1 MKKIF
6 KQPQKRTLLF
16 TGIGFLIL
24 LLLSPLYAPILL
36 SGIGKYLVTDESI
49 KASDAII
56 VLSAGIPERVLEAA
70 ELYRQG
76 LAPKIFLTKMKR
88 SAAHH
93 YVESALN
100 IDLPD
105 EDEMNIQILRRQGVE
120 RETIFVAAEEINCT
134 EDEARV
140 LKPMFEAQGIQSIL
154 LVTSKYHTKRAF
166 KIFRL
171 ILGKEIQV
179 TPVPSRYDTFDAERW
194 WRKRE
199 DARSVAFEYQKLLSF
214 YMSHLREFSF
224 MSYFLAFAISLI
236 LSLVLTPI
244 VRKVM
249 LKLRI
254 LDQPSESRWHRQPV
268 ALMGGI
274 AILVSFLIAAFVS
287 IKLSL
292 ERSEGTDDRFRIY
305 IILIGACA
313 IFILGFLDDLKG
325 TYPKSKF
332 ASQVFIAF
340 LMILFG
346 IKSKIFPYSWLNIPL
361 TLIWIVGLTNALN
374 FIDNMDGL
382 SSGVTSIAAMTIFGM
397 SIQRVGLPAATLA
410 AQAGEVSA
418 TPPTIALLA
427 LGLAGSCLGFLF
439 FNFKPAKIFM
449 GDCGSM
455 FLGFTLAT
463 TSICAGWQHYS
474 NPIPTLFAPIV
485 TLSVPIFDITLVTC
499 LRLKNGRMP
508 WHGGKDHS
516 SHRLVAIL
524 RGSEKGAVLVLYAI
538 GILSGVLALVVMQ
551 NNSFFA
557 LIATGLLAIGMIGF
571 GIKLA
576 KVPYNYRR
584 DI

>member
-6 KQPQKRTLLF
+6 RKPRKKMLLF
-16 TGIGFLIL
+16 TGIGFLAL
-24 LLLSPLYAPILL
+24 LLLSPLYVPTLL
-36 SGIGKYLVTDESI
+36 LGMGKYLVTDEPLT
-49 KASDAII
+49 AADAIV
-56 VLSAGIPERVLEAA
+56 VLSCGFPERAREAA

-76 LAPKIFLTKMKR
+76 LAQKILLTRMKHSESHR
-88 SAAHH
+88 
-93 YVESALN
+93 YVESTLH
-100 IDLPD
+100 IDIPD
-105 EDEMNIQILRRQGVE
+105 ELELTFQVLRKLGVKKE
-120 RETIFVAAEEINCT
+120 AIYVATEEINST

-140 LKPMFEAQGIQSIL
+140 LKPLFEAQGIQSIL
-154 LVTSKYHTKRAF
+154 LVTSKYHTKRAL

-171 ILGKEIQV
+171 ILGNEIQV
-179 TPVPSRYDTFDAERW
+179 TPVPSRYDTFDAEKW

-199 DARSVAFEYQKLLSF
+199 DARQVAYEYQKLLFF
-214 YMSHLREFSF
+214 YFSHLRELSI
-224 MSYFLAFAISLI
+224 MSYILTFAISLI
-236 LSLVLTPI
+236 LSLVLTPV

-249 LKLRI
+249 LKVGI
-254 LDQPSESRWHRQPV
+254 LDQPSEHRWHRQPV
-268 ALMGGI
+268 ALLGGI
-274 AILVSFLIAAFVS
+274 AIFVSFMVAVLVS
-287 IKLSL
+287 IKLSSGWSPS
-292 ERSEGTDDRFRIY
+292 RPDDGFRTD
-305 IILIGACA
+305 IILMGACA

-325 TYPKSKF
+325 TYPKTKF

-382 SSGVTSIAAMTIFGM
+382 SSGVTSIAAITIFGM
-397 SIQRVGLPAATLA
+397 SIQRV
-410 AQAGEVSA
+410 EHS
-418 TPPTIALLA
+418 IALLA
-427 LGLAGSCLGFLF
+427 LALAGSCLGFLF

-463 TSICAGWQHYS
+463 TSICAGWQHSS
-474 NPIPTLFAPIV
+474 NPISALLVPIIA
-485 TLSVPIFDITLVTC
+485 LSVPIFDTTLVTL

-524 RGSEKGAVLVLYAI
+524 RGSEKGAVLILYAI
-538 GILSGVLALVVMQ
+538 SILSGVLALVVMQ

-557 LIATGLLAIGMIGF
+557 LIATGLLAIGMISF
-571 GIKLA
+571 GMRLA
-576 KVPYNYRR
+576 KVPYSY
-584 DI
+584 